1 MSKSPKNSGGTAQD
15 LAQLPFEEALQRLEA
30 IVAEMESETLPL
42 EQLLTRYEEGVKLI
56 EVCQTRLAAAELRIQ
71 QLEKTASGE
80 ARLKPFDVEAERPD
94 K

>member
-1 MSKSPKNSGGTAQD
+1 
-15 LAQLPFEEALQRLEA
+15 
-30 IVAEMESETLPL
+30 MESETLPL

-80 ARLKPFDVEAERPD
+80 ARLKPLDVEAERPD

>member
-1 MSKSPKNSGGTAQD
+1 MSKSPKNASGTAQD

-42 EQLLTRYEEGVKLI
+42 EQLLTRYEEGVKLV

-80 ARLKPFDVEAERPD
+80 ARLKPLEVEPEAPG